1 MFKIE
6 LPMKDLIKSI
16 LLLSVL
22 LVSIVSCDKDEKS
35 ESDSETMLIGNWKAV
50 SSSRS
55 DGEWTVSYED
65 GLNNMYYEFRAD
77 GTCSGNVAVIELV
90 PVEGSWVLSSGKLT
104 IENEEYKMEYE
115 VSKLDDSN
123 LILHLRWES
132 GDTIY
137 YEIAFKKVKD

>member
-1 MFKIE
+1 MKNLVKMFVLAIV
-6 LPMKDLIKSI
+6 LSATLAGCNKDN
-16 LLLSVL
+16 
-22 LVSIVSCDKDEKS
+22 
-35 ESDSETMLIGNWKAV
+35 ESSSETMLIGNWKAV

-115 VSKLDDSN
+115 VSKLDESN
-123 LILHLRWES
+123 LILHLRLES

-137 YEIAFKKVKD
+137 YEIAFKRVKE